1 MVKKNNLSGQPVE
14 TWADDIF
21 KDGRKGL
28 VPVLL
33 MSMMVNILLLTSP
46 LYMLHIY
53 DNVLGSGQQ
62 ETLLYLSIIAV
73 VALAGLGMFDAL
85 RGRSLAHLGAWI
97 FRRYAPKVMDASMRF
112 SLQGGPQNSRYLR
125 DLSNI
130 QSFAGGNG
138 ITPFFDAPFAP
149 FFLLIIFYLHPMI
162 GLLAVVGAVVL
173 FLTGWVADRR
183 ARKAAKEAQ
192 LGDIEALTA
201 AEGFIQGADYLES
214 AGMRP
219 LAVDRYI
226 KAAESAQARQL
237 ATSHVT
243 TAATGFSKFV
253 RLLLQVGALG
263 FGALFVLWGQ
273 MTPGGMI
280 AGSIL
285 MSRALAP
292 VEQSIAGWRQF
303 QTARDSHKVLKRLA
317 EAAPLEEERMRLPAP
332 TGRVT
337 AENLAYVHRGAKK
350 PLFSNVTFTA
360 EPGKLFGIIG
370 PSGTG
375 KTTLCRVLTGVEA
388 ASQGHIRIDG
398 ADVRHWDRAQFGE
411 VVGYLPQTPKFF
423 DGTISQNI
431 ARFTEGDVDN
441 DVIEAAQ
448 AVGAHELI
456 LQLPDGYA
464 TQIGPRGARLSGGQ
478 AQMIGLARA
487 AFRSPKVL
495 VLDEPT
501 AHLDE
506 ECRKKF
512 GDFLKKCIAQKQV
525 VIMSTHDRGVANAC
539 DMVLVLRHG
548 QVKVEENKHGASAR
562 LATAAQQLQ
571 TQQNQ
576 RSKPDQGPESA

>member
-1 MVKKNNLSGQPVE
+1 MNAKKNLSGQPVE

-21 KDGRKGL
+21 RDGRKGL
-28 VPVLL
+28 MPVLL
-33 MSMMVNILLLTSP
+33 MSGMVNMLLLTSP

-53 DNVLGSGQQ
+53 DNVLGSGQK
-62 ETLLYLSIIAV
+62 ETLLFLSILAV

-85 RGRSLAHLGAWI
+85 RGRSLAHLGAWL

-130 QSFAGGNG
+130 QSFTGGNG
-138 ITPFFDAPFAP
+138 IIPFFDAPFAP
-149 FFLLIIFYLHPMI
+149 FFLIIIFILHPMI
-162 GLLAVVGAVVL
+162 GLLAVVGAIVM
-173 FLTGWVADRR
+173 FFIGWYSDKR
-183 ARKAAKEAQ
+183 ARKAAHAAR
-192 LGDIEALTA
+192 LGDIEAYSA

-219 LAVDRYI
+219 LAVERYI
-226 KAAESAQARQL
+226 KAAEDAQARQL
-237 ATSHVT
+237 ATAHVT
-243 TAATGFSKFV
+243 TAATGLSKFV

-263 FGALFVLWGQ
+263 FGALFVLWGE

-285 MSRALAP
+285 MSRAVAP
-292 VEQSIAGWRQF
+292 VEQSISGWRQF
-303 QTARDSHKVLKRLA
+303 QTARDSHNVLKRLA
-317 EAAPLEEERMRLPAP
+317 EAAPVEEDRMRLPVES
-332 TGRVT
+332 GRVT
-337 AENLAYVHRGAKK
+337 AESLAYVHKGAKK
-350 PLFSNVTFTA
+350 ALFSNVTFTA

-388 ASQGHIRIDG
+388 AAQGHIRIDG
-398 ADVRHWDRAQFGE
+398 ADVRHWDRKQFGE
-411 VVGYLPQTPKFF
+411 VVGYLPQTPKFY
-423 DGTISQNI
+423 DGTIADNI
-431 ARFTEGDVDN
+431 ARFTEGETSN
-441 DVIEAAQ
+441 DVIAAAQ
-448 AVGAHELI
+448 AVGAHDLI

-464 TQIGPRGARLSGGQ
+464 TLIGPKGNRLSGGQ

-487 AFRSPKVL
+487 SFRNPKVL

-506 ECRKKF
+506 QSRKKF
-512 GDFLKKCIAQKQV
+512 GDFLKQCIAHKQV

-548 QVKVEENKHGASAR
+548 QVRVEENKQGASAR
-562 LATAAQQLQ
+562 LAANASPTI
-571 TQQNQ
+571 QNIDG
-576 RSKPDQGPESA
+576 SKEDKGPESA

>member
-1 MVKKNNLSGQPVE
+1 MTKKNNLSGQPAE

-21 KDGRKGL
+21 QDGRKGL

-53 DNVLGSGQQ
+53 DNVLGSGRQ
-62 ETLLYLSIIAV
+62 ETLAYLSVIAV

-85 RGRSLAHLGAWI
+85 RGRSLAHLGAWL

-138 ITPFFDAPFAP
+138 IIPFFDAPFAP
-149 FFLLIIFYLHPMI
+149 FFLLIIFYLHPLI
-162 GLLAVVGAVVL
+162 GLLAVFGAIIL
-173 FLTGWVADRR
+173 FLTGWIADKR

-192 LGDIEALTA
+192 LGDIEAYTA

-219 LAVDRYI
+219 LAVERYI
-226 KAAESAQARQL
+226 KAAEDAQARQL
-237 ATSHVT
+237 ATAHVT
-243 TAATGFSKFV
+243 TAATGFSKFI

-303 QTARDSHKVLKRLA
+303 QTARDSHKVLVRLA
-317 EAAPLEEERMRLPAP
+317 EAAPIEDQRMRLPAP

-350 PLFSNVTFTA
+350 ALFSNVTFTA

-375 KTTLCRVLTGVEA
+375 KTTLCRVLTGVETA
-388 ASQGHIRIDG
+388 AQGHIRIDG

-423 DGTISQNI
+423 DGTITQNI
-431 ARFTEGDVDN
+431 ARFAEGDVDN
-441 DVIEAAQ
+441 DVIAAAQ

-464 TQIGPRGARLSGGQ
+464 TVIGPRGARLSGGQ

-487 AFRSPKVL
+487 AFRQPRVL

-501 AHLDE
+501 AHLDD

-512 GDFLKKCIAQKQV
+512 GDFLKACIAQKQV

-562 LATAAQQLQ
+562 LANTPQQVPP
-571 TQQNQ
+571 QQVPTK
-576 RSKPDQGPESA
+576 SDQGPESA